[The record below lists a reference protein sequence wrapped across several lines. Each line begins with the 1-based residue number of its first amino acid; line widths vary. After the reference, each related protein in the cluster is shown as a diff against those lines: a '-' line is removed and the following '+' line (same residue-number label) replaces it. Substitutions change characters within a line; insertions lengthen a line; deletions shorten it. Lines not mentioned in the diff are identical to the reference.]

1 MDVPIDVSQVEIR
14 TARLVLRPWRPEDL
28 ADLYAYASVEGVGE
42 MAGWRHHESP
52 ADSEAILKIFIS
64 EKNVFALADRETR
77 PGPRRIRLTGGF
89 GPRRSAMCWPRTAGG
104 GD

>member
-64 EKNVFALADRETR
+64 EKNVFALADRETGR
-77 PGPRRIRLTGGF
+77 VIGSLGLHP
-89 GPRRSAMCWPRTAGG
+89 S
-104 GD
+104 

>member
-64 EKNVFALADRETR
+64 EKTYLRSEATS
-77 PGPRRIRLTGGF
+77 RRG
-89 GPRRSAMCWPRTAGG
+89 RSCSATPMCL
-104 GD
+104 

>member
-14 TARLVLRPWRPEDL
+14 TARLVLRPWMPEDL

-64 EKNVFALADRETR
+64 EKTYLRWPTGR
-77 PGPRRIRLTGGF
+77 PEG
-89 GPRRSAMCWPRTAGG
+89 S
-104 GD
+104 